1 MRSDAAGRVPLTV
14 PARSSVVLQ
23 AVARTPQPGAPSI
36 SVRVAKD
43 FVTGRYRVAA
53 TVPGADPSSV
63 TFVMRKPGG
72 AWRAVGTDDARPFRV
87 FVPPG
92 RGLAEVSAVVTDTVG
107 QQASA
112 SPLRV
117 RIGPFL

>member
-1 MRSDAAGRVPLTV
+1 M
-14 PARSSVVLQ
+14 
-23 AVARTPQPGAPSI
+23 
-36 SVRVAKD
+36 RVAKD
-43 FVTGRYRVAA
+43 FVTGRYRIAA
-53 TVPGADPSSV
+53 TVPGTDPSSV
-63 TFVMRKPGG
+63 TFVMRQPGG

-92 RGLAEVSAVVTDTVG
+92 KGTAEVSAVVTDTVG

-117 RIGPFL
+117 RIAPFL

>member
-1 MRSDAAGRVPLTV
+1 
-14 PARSSVVLQ
+14 
-23 AVARTPQPGAPSI
+23 
-36 SVRVAKD
+36 VAKD
-43 FVTGRYRVAA
+43 FVTGRYRVTAS
-53 TVPGADPSSV
+53 VPGTDPSSV

-72 AWRAVGTDDARPFRV
+72 AWRTVGTDDARPFRV

-92 RGLAEVSAVVTDTVG
+92 KGTADVSAVVTTTIG
-107 QQASA
+107 QQATA